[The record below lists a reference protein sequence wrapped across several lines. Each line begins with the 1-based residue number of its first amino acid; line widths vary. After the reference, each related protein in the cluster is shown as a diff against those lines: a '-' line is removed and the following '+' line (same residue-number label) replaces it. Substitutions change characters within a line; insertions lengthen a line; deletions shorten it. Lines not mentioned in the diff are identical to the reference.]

1 MLPSSLLMALKKYLH
16 RYINHPPLFYP
27 LGSLHHVFFSPRAH
41 ANSILMH
48 SEGPQR
54 VAVPVLA
61 LRGVFQIEEGVRGPL
76 AEQARAQGDGQRRQA
91 QVAEGDAGAEQGM

>member
-1 MLPSSLLMALKKYLH
+1 ML
-16 RYINHPPLFYP
+16 
-27 LGSLHHVFFSPRAH
+27 
-41 ANSILMH
+41 

-91 QVAEGDAGAEQGM
+91 QVAEGDAGAEQGMLYEVTMTPSGMGKSVTVADCHFIRRYFT